1 MYQIPNIKTVA
12 DRMLHNRS
20 VPALRHDR
28 FFQKGNLDIR
38 E

>member
-12 DRMLHNRS
+12 DKMLHNRS
-20 VPALRHDR
+20 PALRHDK